1 MRDRLAQRGNWPT
14 SVLLLIAAGIAARVT
29 LLAFSWNDK
38 LDPDAREYLILARR
52 YSFAHP
58 WSASFREPLWRAI
71 GKAAVGPFD
80 YSPHAQRVLTVI
92 ISAVFLPLAWVLL
105 RRLVRAHG
113 IPDRVAVIALAV
125 VALSAQTIRE
135 APRGLREDTCMLLF
149 FVFTVLLLSRPRSWQ
164 QAVLVALPV
173 AVLSVIRWELATFAA
188 LVALLFAAARRATW
202 AVPVLV
208 VVGVVALS
216 GPWLLANGHRH
227 GSITYNTKVH
237 ATYYWK
243 QDQSPAVRARYA
255 SPPAADPPVHLTWTQ
270 YYLDYL
276 GPVTAATRFTIGYA
290 KVAVKLVASQV
301 VPRGAA
307 ASVLGTTQTGT
318 GWELA
323 LAAVGLLLV
332 AAAAW
337 VVRLLRRVRPLPSL
351 LWETLAIVVLA
362 VAPYAALADAGLE
375 MRVLMFTVPLLG
387 VVVGITVNA
396 LAAARAKATARTR
409 LTLVT
414 AVTSP
419 QATSH

>member
-1 MRDRLAQRGNWPT
+1 MRDRLRVDGRGPTWPL
-14 SVLLLIAAGIAARVT
+14 SVLVLIGLGIAARVT
-29 LLAFSWNDK
+29 LLVFSWNDR

-71 GKAAVGPFD
+71 EKAAVGPFG

-92 ISAVFLPLAWVLL
+92 ISAAFLPLAWLLL

-113 IPDRVAVIALAV
+113 LSDRVAVIGLAI

-149 FVFTVLLLSRPRSWQ
+149 FVFTVLLLSRPRTWQ
-164 QAVLVALPV
+164 QAALVALPV

-188 LVALLFAAARRATW
+188 FLALLFALARRATW
-202 AVPVLV
+202 AAPVLA
-208 VVGVVALS
+208 VVGIVALS
-216 GPWLLANGHRH
+216 GPWLVANGHRH
-227 GSITYNTKVH
+227 GSLTYNTKVH

-243 QDQSPAVRARYA
+243 QDQPPAVRAQYA

-276 GPVTAATRFTIGYA
+276 GPAKSAERFTIGYA

-307 ASVLGTTQTGT
+307 ASTLGSRQTGT
-318 GWELA
+318 DWELA
-323 LAAVGLLLV
+323 IAAVGALLV
-332 AAAAW
+332 AAGAW
-337 VVRLLRRVRPLPSL
+337 IVRALRRARPLPGL

-362 VAPYAALADAGLE
+362 VAPYAALAGAGLE

-387 VVVGITVNA
+387 LVVGIAANA
-396 LAAARAKATARTR
+396 
-409 LTLVT
+409 LVT
-414 AVTSP
+414 ARAEAAEKTRRARLSIVP
-419 QATSH
+419 SH